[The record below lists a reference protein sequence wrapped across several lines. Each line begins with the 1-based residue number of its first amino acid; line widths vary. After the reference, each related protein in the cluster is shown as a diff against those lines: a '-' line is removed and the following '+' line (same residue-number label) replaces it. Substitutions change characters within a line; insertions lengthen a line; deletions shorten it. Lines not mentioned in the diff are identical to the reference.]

1 MQKEKRQVKKRQVK
15 TKSNKLAVIVPYRDR
30 KTQLTRFLKHME
42 TYLSEYVY
50 QIFIIEQY
58 DDKPFNRGKLLN
70 IGYKIACE
78 NNCDYFVFHDVDML
92 PYKVDYSYTD
102 KPLHLATHL
111 QENDYETTF
120 FDYFGGVTLF
130 NKEDFASINGYSN
143 EYWGWG
149 FEDDDLLIR
158 CVQSNLELDVETSG
172 NETIKTFE
180 TFKFDGDTSYIELT
194 KIKKSTALSDDFT
207 ISVMVKP
214 SDIQLNPNKQYDE
227 FPIVS
232 IPGYNIGIF
241 YNSFRRF
248 FCQTY
253 DMGKTPYS
261 ITTDILGE
269 RWVHLTMVLKD
280 SKEVYFYLDGILI
293 DKIIMQDDILNLL
306 TDKIYIGS
314 ANGKKD
320 NKDFFYGN
328 IANVEMFDVAL
339 EESEVLEIYKNSIK
353 PKIRDFGKYK
363 SSEYLYFQLL
373 PELSTIETSID
384 LAGEYKSKLNNVELE
399 QLNQSF
405 KTFLP
410 KPHRRDSKFK
420 SLKHKSNSSIGN
432 RWVHSETRKNQLKY
446 YNEVRSNIL
455 DYHIDGLNTLRYSEI
470 ENKVISSNVL
480 HIKVSL

>member
-1 MQKEKRQVKKRQVK
+1 MQKEKIKVKKHQLKVK
-15 TKSNKLAVIVPYRDR
+15 NNKLAVIVPYRDR
-30 KTQLTRFLKHME
+30 KTQLSRFLKHME
-42 TYLSEYVY
+42 TYLSEYTY
-50 QIFIIEQY
+50 QIFIIEQC
-58 DDKPFNRGKLLN
+58 DNKPFNRGKLLN

-78 NNCDYFVFHDVDML
+78 HQCDYFVFHDVDML

-130 NKEDFASINGYSN
+130 NKEDFATINGYSN

-158 CVQSNLELDVETSG
+158 CVQSNLEMDVELSG
-172 NETIKTFE
+172 DEHIKTFE
-180 TFKFDGDTSYIELT
+180 TFKFDGDASYIELT
-194 KIKKSTALSDDFT
+194 KLKKSNALSDDFT

-214 SDIQLNPNKQYDE
+214 SDIQLNSNKKYDE
-227 FPIVS
+227 FPIIS

-253 DMGKTPYS
+253 DMNKSPYS

-269 RWVHLTMVLKD
+269 RWVHLVMVLKN
-280 SKEVYFYLDGILI
+280 SKEVYFYLDGKLV
-293 DKIIMQDDILNLL
+293 DKIIMEDDILNLL

-320 NKDFFYGN
+320 NRDFFYGN
-328 IANVEMFDVAL
+328 IASVEMFDIAL
-339 EESEVLEIYKNSIK
+339 EESEIVSIYENSLK
-353 PKIRDFGKYK
+353 PKMKNFGDYK
-363 SSEYLYFQLL
+363 SSEFLYFQLL
-373 PELSTIETSID
+373 AELSTNETCID
-384 LAGEYKSKLNNVELE
+384 LAGEYKAKLNNVELE
-399 QLNQSF
+399 KLNQSF
-405 KTFLP
+405 RTFLP

-432 RWVHSETRKNQLKY
+432 HWVHSETRKNQLKY
-446 YNEVRSNIL
+446 YNEVRRNIL
-455 DYHIDGLNTLRYSEI
+455 DYHIDGLNTLRYDEI
-470 ENKVISSNVL
+470 ETKTISSNVS
-480 HIKVSL
+480 HIKVNL

>member
-1 MQKEKRQVKKRQVK
+1 MQKEKHQAMKRQPK
-15 TKSNKLAVIVPYRDR
+15 LKNNKLAVIVPYRNR

-42 TYLSEYVY
+42 SYLSNYTY
-50 QIFIIEQY
+50 QIFIIEQF

-130 NKEDFASINGYSN
+130 NKEDFATINGYSN
-143 EYWGWG
+143 DYWGWG

-158 CVQSNLELDVETSG
+158 CIQSNLELDTEFSG
-172 NETIKTFE
+172 DDTIKTFE
-180 TFKFDGDTSYIELT
+180 TFKFDGDSSFIELS

-214 SDIQLNPNKQYDE
+214 SDIQLNPNKPYDE
-227 FPIVS
+227 LPIVS

-253 DMGKTPYS
+253 DMNKTPYS

-269 RWVHLTMVLKD
+269 RWVHLVMVLKN
-280 SKEVYFYLDGILI
+280 SREVYFYLDGKLI
-293 DKIIMQDDILNLL
+293 DKLIMEDDILNLL

-328 IANVEMFDVAL
+328 IASVEMFDIGL
-339 EESEVLEIYKNSIK
+339 EASEVLEIYQNSIK
-353 PKIRDFGKYK
+353 PKIRNFGKYQ

-373 PELSTIETSID
+373 AELSTNETCID
-384 LAGEYKSKLNNVELE
+384 LANEYKAKLNNVELE
-399 QLNQSF
+399 KLNQSF
-405 KTFLP
+405 QTFLP

-420 SLKHKSNSSIGN
+420 SLKHDSNASIGN
-432 RWVHSETRKNQLKY
+432 RWVHTETRKNQLKY
-446 YNEVRSNIL
+446 YNEVRSGIL
-455 DYHIDGLNTLRYSEI
+455 DFHIDGLNTLRYDLINTETTSP
-470 ENKVISSNVL
+470 NVL
-480 HIKVSL
+480 HIKVNL

>member
-1 MQKEKRQVKKRQVK
+1 MQKEKIKVKKHQLKVK
-15 TKSNKLAVIVPYRDR
+15 NNKLAVIVPYRDR
-30 KTQLTRFLKHME
+30 KTQLSRFLKHME
-42 TYLSEYVY
+42 TYLSEYTY
-50 QIFIIEQY
+50 QIFIIEQC
-58 DDKPFNRGKLLN
+58 DNKPFNRGKLLN

-78 NNCDYFVFHDVDML
+78 HQCDYFVFHDVDML

-130 NKEDFASINGYSN
+130 NKEDFATINGYSN

-158 CVQSNLELDVETSG
+158 CVQSNLEMDVELSG
-172 NETIKTFE
+172 DEHIKTFE
-180 TFKFDGDTSYIELT
+180 TFKFDGDASYIELT
-194 KIKKSTALSDDFT
+194 KLKKSNALSDDFT

-214 SDIQLNPNKQYDE
+214 SDIQLNSNKKYDE

-253 DMGKTPYS
+253 DMNKSPYS

-269 RWVHLTMVLKD
+269 RWVHLVMVLKN
-280 SKEVYFYLDGILI
+280 SKEVYFYLDGKLV
-293 DKIIMQDDILNLL
+293 DKIIMEDDILNLL

-320 NKDFFYGN
+320 NRDFFYGN
-328 IANVEMFDVAL
+328 IASVEMFDIAL
-339 EESEVLEIYKNSIK
+339 EESEIVSIYENNLK
-353 PKIRDFGKYK
+353 PKMKNFGDYK
-363 SSEYLYFQLL
+363 SSEFLYFQLL
-373 PELSTIETSID
+373 AELSTNETCID
-384 LAGEYKSKLNNVELE
+384 LAGEYKAKLNNVELE
-399 QLNQSF
+399 KLNQSF
-405 KTFLP
+405 RTFLP

-432 RWVHSETRKNQLKY
+432 HWVHSETRKNQLKY
-446 YNEVRSNIL
+446 YNEVRRNIL
-455 DYHIDGLNTLRYSEI
+455 DYHIDGLNTLRYDEI
-470 ENKVISSNVL
+470 ETKTISSNVS
-480 HIKVSL
+480 HIKVNL

>member
-1 MQKEKRQVKKRQVK
+1 
-15 TKSNKLAVIVPYRDR
+15 
-30 KTQLTRFLKHME
+30 ME
-42 TYLSEYVY
+42 TYLSEYTY
-50 QIFIIEQY
+50 QIFIIEQC
-58 DDKPFNRGKLLN
+58 DNKPFNRGKLLN

-78 NNCDYFVFHDVDML
+78 HQCDYFVFHDVDML

-130 NKEDFASINGYSN
+130 NKEDFATINGYSN

-158 CVQSNLELDVETSG
+158 CVQSNLEMDVELSG
-172 NETIKTFE
+172 DEHIKTFE
-180 TFKFDGDTSYIELT
+180 TFKFDGDASYIELT
-194 KIKKSTALSDDFT
+194 KLKKSNALSDDFT

-214 SDIQLNPNKQYDE
+214 SDIQLNSNKKYDE
-227 FPIVS
+227 LPIVS

-241 YNSFRRF
+241 SNSFRRF

-253 DMGKTPYS
+253 DMNKSPYS

-269 RWVHLTMVLKD
+269 RWVHLVMVLKN
-280 SKEVYFYLDGILI
+280 SKEVYFYLDGKLV
-293 DKIIMQDDILNLL
+293 DKIIMEDDILNLL

-320 NKDFFYGN
+320 NRDFFYGN
-328 IANVEMFDVAL
+328 IASVEMFDIAL
-339 EESEVLEIYKNSIK
+339 EESEIVSIYENSLK
-353 PKIRDFGKYK
+353 PKMKNFGDYK
-363 SSEYLYFQLL
+363 SSEFLYFQLL
-373 PELSTIETSID
+373 AELSTNETCID
-384 LAGEYKSKLNNVELE
+384 LAGEYKAKLNNVELE
-399 QLNQSF
+399 KLNQSF
-405 KTFLP
+405 RTFLP

-432 RWVHSETRKNQLKY
+432 HWVHSETRKNQLKY
-446 YNEVRSNIL
+446 YNEVRRNIL
-455 DYHIDGLNTLRYSEI
+455 DYHIDGLNTLRYDEI
-470 ENKVISSNVL
+470 ETKTISSNVS
-480 HIKVSL
+480 HIKVNL

>member
-1 MQKEKRQVKKRQVK
+1 MQKEKIKVKKHQLKVK
-15 TKSNKLAVIVPYRDR
+15 NNKLAVIVPYRDR
-30 KTQLTRFLKHME
+30 KTQLSRFLKHME
-42 TYLSEYVY
+42 TYLSEYTY
-50 QIFIIEQY
+50 QIFIIEQC
-58 DDKPFNRGKLLN
+58 DNKPFNRGKLLN

-78 NNCDYFVFHDVDML
+78 HQCDYFVFHDVDML

-130 NKEDFASINGYSN
+130 NKEDFATINGYSN

-158 CVQSNLELDVETSG
+158 CVQSNLEMDVELSG
-172 NETIKTFE
+172 DEHIKTFE
-180 TFKFDGDTSYIELT
+180 TFKFDGDASYIELT
-194 KIKKSTALSDDFT
+194 KLKKSNALSDDFT

-214 SDIQLNPNKQYDE
+214 SDIQLNSNKKYDE

-253 DMGKTPYS
+253 DMNKSPYS

-269 RWVHLTMVLKD
+269 RWVHLVMVLKN
-280 SKEVYFYLDGILI
+280 SKEVYFYLDGKLV
-293 DKIIMQDDILNLL
+293 DKIIMEDDILNLL

-320 NKDFFYGN
+320 NRDFFYGN
-328 IANVEMFDVAL
+328 IASVEMFDIAL
-339 EESEVLEIYKNSIK
+339 EESEIVSIYENSLK
-353 PKIRDFGKYK
+353 PKMKNFGDYK
-363 SSEYLYFQLL
+363 SSEFLYFQLL
-373 PELSTIETSID
+373 AELSTNETCID
-384 LAGEYKSKLNNVELE
+384 LAGEYKAKLNNVELE
-399 QLNQSF
+399 KLNQSF
-405 KTFLP
+405 RTFLP

-432 RWVHSETRKNQLKY
+432 HWVHSETRKNQLKY
-446 YNEVRSNIL
+446 YNEVRRNIL
-455 DYHIDGLNTLRYSEI
+455 DYHIDGLNTLRYDEI
-470 ENKVISSNVL
+470 ETKTISSNVS
-480 HIKVSL
+480 HIKVNL

>member
-1 MQKEKRQVKKRQVK
+1 VKKK
-15 TKSNKLAVIVPYRDR
+15 PNKLAVIVPYRDR
-30 KTQLTRFLKHME
+30 KNQLKRFLTHME
-42 TYLSEYVY
+42 NYLGDYVY
-50 QIFIIEQY
+50 QIFVIEQC
-58 DDKPFNRGKLLN
+58 DNKPFNRGKLLN

-130 NKEDFASINGYSN
+130 NKEDFARINGYSN

-158 CVQSNLELDVETSG
+158 CLQSNLELDTESSG
-172 NETIKTFE
+172 DATIQDFE
-180 TFKFDGDTSYIELT
+180 TFKFDGDVSFIELT

-214 SDIQLNPNKQYDE
+214 SDIQLNPNKTYDE
-227 FPIVS
+227 LPIVS

-253 DMGKTPYS
+253 DMDKTPYS

-269 RWVHLTMVLKD
+269 RWVHLVMVLKD
-280 SKEVYFYLDGILI
+280 SKEVYFYLDGKLI
-293 DKIIMQDDILNLL
+293 DKVVMKEDILNLL
-306 TDKIYIGS
+306 TDKIYIGA

-328 IANVEMFDVAL
+328 IASVEMYDIAL
-339 EESEVLEIYKNSIK
+339 EEVEVLELYKNPIK
-353 PKIRDFGKYK
+353 PKMRNFGKYQ
-363 SSEYLYFQLL
+363 SAEFLYFQLL
-373 PELSTIETSID
+373 AELSTDETCID
-384 LAGEYKSKLNNVELE
+384 LANEYKAKLYNVELE
-399 QLNQSF
+399 KLNQSF

-410 KPHRRDSKFK
+410 KPHRRESKFK
-420 SLKHKSNSSIGN
+420 SLKHKSNSSVGN

-446 YNEVRSNIL
+446 YNEVRTGIL
-455 DYHIDGLNTLRYSEI
+455 DYHIDGLNTLRYEEI
-470 ENKVISSNVL
+470 SNETISNNVL
-480 HIKVSL
+480 HIKVNL

>member
-1 MQKEKRQVKKRQVK
+1 MPREKRQVKKK
-15 TKSNKLAVIVPYRDR
+15 PNKLAVIVPYRDR
-30 KTQLTRFLKHME
+30 SSQLKRFLKHME

-50 QIFIIEQY
+50 QIFVIEQS
-58 DDKPFNRGKLLN
+58 DSKPFNRGKLLN

-158 CVQSNLELDVETSG
+158 CLQSNLELDIETNG
-172 NETIKTFE
+172 DDDIKIFE
-180 TFKFDGDTSYIELT
+180 TFKFDGDSSFIELT
-194 KIKKSTALSDDFT
+194 KQKKSAALSDDFT

-214 SDIQLNPNKQYDE
+214 NDIKLNPNKVYDE

-253 DMGKTPYS
+253 DMNKTPYS
-261 ITTDILGE
+261 ITTNILGE

-280 SKEVYFYLDGILI
+280 SKEVSFYLDGQLI
-293 DKIIMQDDILNLL
+293 DKVVMEDDILNLL
-306 TDKIYIGS
+306 TDKIYIGA

-328 IANVEMFDVAL
+328 VANVEMYDIAL
-339 EESEVLEIYKNSIK
+339 EETEILEIYKHSIN
-353 PKIRDFGKYK
+353 PKIRNFGKYQ
-363 SSEYLYFQLL
+363 SAEFLYFQLL
-373 PELSTIETSID
+373 PSLSTNEMCID
-384 LAGEYKSKLNNVELE
+384 IAGEYKSKLYNIEFEKLK
-399 QLNQSF
+399 QSF
-405 KTFLP
+405 QTFLP
-410 KPHRRDSKFK
+410 KPHRRESKFK

-446 YNEVRSNIL
+446 YNEVRTNIL
-455 DYHIDGLNTLRYSEI
+455 DYHIEGLNTLRYELVDTI
-470 ENKVISSNVL
+470 DITPNVS
-480 HIKVSL
+480 HIKVIL

>member
-1 MQKEKRQVKKRQVK
+1 MQKEKHQVKKHQAK
-15 TKSNKLAVIVPYRDR
+15 PKNNKLAVIVPYRDR

-42 TYLSEYVY
+42 QYLSDYTY
-50 QIFIIEQY
+50 QIFIVEQY
-58 DDKPFNRGKLLN
+58 DNKPFNRGKLLN
-70 IGYKIACE
+70 IGYKIASQHE
-78 NNCDYFVFHDVDML
+78 CDYFVFHDVDML

-130 NKEDFASINGYSN
+130 NKEDFATINGYSN

-172 NETIKTFE
+172 DDSIKTFE
-180 TFKFDGDTSYIELT
+180 TFKFDGDVSYIELT
-194 KIKKSTALSDDFT
+194 TIKKATALSDDFT

-214 SDIQLNPNKQYDE
+214 SEIQLDPNKKYDE

-253 DMGKTPYS
+253 DMNKTPYS

-280 SKEVYFYLDGILI
+280 SKEVYFYLDGNLV
-293 DKIIMQDDILNLL
+293 DKVAMEADILNLL

-328 IANVEMFDVAL
+328 IASVEMFDIAL
-339 EESEVLEIYKNSIK
+339 EPSEVLSIYENALK
-353 PKIRDFGKYK
+353 PKIRNFGNYK
-363 SSEYLYFQLL
+363 SAEFLYFQLL
-373 PELSTIETSID
+373 PELATNDACID
-384 LAGEYKSKLNNVELE
+384 LAGEYKAKLNNVELE
-399 QLNQSF
+399 KLNQSF
-405 KTFLP
+405 KTYLP

-420 SLKHKSNSSIGN
+420 SLEHKSNASVGN

-446 YNEVRSNIL
+446 YNEIRTSIL
-455 DYHIDGLNTLRYSEI
+455 DYHIDGLNTLHYTEVDTKLVSP
-470 ENKVISSNVL
+470 NVT
-480 HIKVSL
+480 HIKVNL

>member
-1 MQKEKRQVKKRQVK
+1 MQKEKRQVMKRQPK
-15 TKSNKLAVIVPYRDR
+15 LKNNKLAVIVPYRNR

-42 TYLSEYVY
+42 TYLKDYTY
-50 QIFIIEQY
+50 QIFIVEQS

-70 IGYKIACE
+70 VGYKIACE
-78 NNCDYFVFHDVDML
+78 NDCDYFVFHDVDML

-130 NKEDFASINGYSN
+130 NKEDFATINGYSN
-143 EYWGWG
+143 DYWGWG

-158 CVQSNLELDVETSG
+158 CIESNLELDTEFSG
-172 NETIKTFE
+172 EDTIKTFE
-180 TFKFDGDTSYIELT
+180 TFKFDGDESFIELT

-214 SDIQLNPNKQYDE
+214 SDIQLNPNKPYDE
-227 FPIVS
+227 LPIVS

-253 DMGKTPYS
+253 DMNKTPYS

-269 RWVHLTMVLKD
+269 RWVHLVMVLKN
-280 SKEVYFYLDGILI
+280 SREVYFYLDGKLI
-293 DKIIMQDDILNLL
+293 DKLTMDDDILNLL

-328 IANVEMFDVAL
+328 IASVEMFDIGL
-339 EESEVLEIYKNSIK
+339 ETSEVLEIYQNSIK
-353 PKIRDFGKYK
+353 PKIRNFGKYQ

-373 PELSTIETSID
+373 AELSTTETCID
-384 LAGEYKSKLNNVELE
+384 LAGEYKAKLNNVELE
-399 QLNQSF
+399 KLNQSF
-405 KTFLP
+405 QTFLP

-420 SLKHKSNSSIGN
+420 SLKHDSNSSIGN
-432 RWVHSETRKNQLKY
+432 RWVHTETRKNQLKY
-446 YNEVRSNIL
+446 YNEVRTGIL
-455 DYHIDGLNTLRYSEI
+455 DFHIDGLNTLRYDLINTEI
-470 ENKVISSNVL
+470 VSPNIL

>member
-1 MQKEKRQVKKRQVK
+1 MQKEKIKVKKHQLKVK
-15 TKSNKLAVIVPYRDR
+15 NNKLAVIVPYRDR
-30 KTQLTRFLKHME
+30 KTQLSRFLKHME
-42 TYLSEYVY
+42 TYLSEYTY
-50 QIFIIEQY
+50 QIFIIEQC
-58 DDKPFNRGKLLN
+58 DNKPFNRGKLLN

-78 NNCDYFVFHDVDML
+78 HQCDYFVFHDVDML

-130 NKEDFASINGYSN
+130 NKEDFATINGYSN

-158 CVQSNLELDVETSG
+158 CVQSNLEMDVELSG
-172 NETIKTFE
+172 DEHIKTFE
-180 TFKFDGDTSYIELT
+180 TFKFDGDASYIELT
-194 KIKKSTALSDDFT
+194 KLKKSNALSDDFT

-214 SDIQLNPNKQYDE
+214 SDIQLNSNKKYDE
-227 FPIVS
+227 LPIVS

-253 DMGKTPYS
+253 DMNKSPYS

-269 RWVHLTMVLKD
+269 RWVHLVMVLKN
-280 SKEVYFYLDGILI
+280 SKEVYFYLDGKLV
-293 DKIIMQDDILNLL
+293 DKIIMEDDILNLL

-320 NKDFFYGN
+320 NRDFFYGN
-328 IANVEMFDVAL
+328 IASVEMFDIAL
-339 EESEVLEIYKNSIK
+339 EESEIVSIYENSLK
-353 PKIRDFGKYK
+353 PKMKNFGDYK
-363 SSEYLYFQLL
+363 SSEFLYFQLL
-373 PELSTIETSID
+373 AELSTNETCID
-384 LAGEYKSKLNNVELE
+384 LAGEYKAKLNNVEFE
-399 QLNQSF
+399 KLNQSF
-405 KTFLP
+405 RTFLP

-432 RWVHSETRKNQLKY
+432 HWVHSETRKNQLKY
-446 YNEVRSNIL
+446 YNEVRRNIL
-455 DYHIDGLNTLRYSEI
+455 DYHIDGLNTLRYDEI
-470 ENKVISSNVL
+470 ETKTISSNVS
-480 HIKVSL
+480 HIKVNL